1 MISSWLK
8 RLLGNSVAIDQ
19 TSKLGM
25 ESTDTLKSFDSL
37 ADHISSCK
45 IYRRGLTAAD
55 LSNKPICVCCESRDV
70 ETAMRHFNET
80 YEIEPAAFA
89 IVQWRADWLRGL
101 PIPATNQTTITLAD
115 LSNRSDLQPVVF
127 VQTPRERTLCRL
139 IAEYGIRDVL
149 IWQEPIYANSLSPRD
164 YFEQN
169 RAALESVYSL
179 LEDQE
184 SKETFASV
192 LRQRRENYCGYL
204 RLAEYP
210 EYEHPSCLAEPGDT
224 VIDGGGFDGQTS
236 IRFARHVGE
245 SGRVFCFEPVSKNLQ
260 LIRKTMSSLSEKKLM
275 DIVQVV
281 EMGVGLCEESV
292 SIAVAGGSSKIEGSG
307 GMSAGSAAEHEVIQV
322 TSLDAFWESTDRK
335 RLDLISLDIEG
346 LEMAALQGA
355 EGLIRR
361 FRPKLQISLYH
372 KPEDLYELPLWI
384 HSLNLGYRFYV
395 GHHDTFLVETDLY
408 ATCDRQ

>member
-1 MISSWLK
+1 MIGSLLK
-8 RLLGNSVAIDQ
+8 RLLGSSVSSTQ
-19 TSKLGM
+19 TSRLGAEAS
-25 ESTDTLKSFDSL
+25 ESLGSFDSL
-37 ADHISSCK
+37 AEHIDSCRV
-45 IYRRGLTAAD
+45 YRRGLIEAD
-55 LSNKPICVCCESRDV
+55 LRTKPICVCCESRDV
-70 ETAMRHFNET
+70 EAAVLHFRKT
-80 YEIEPAAFA
+80 YDLEPAVFA
-89 IVQWRADWLRGL
+89 IVQKRADWLRGM
-101 PIPATNQTTITLAD
+101 PVPNTGRTTIALAD
-115 LSNRSDLQPVVF
+115 LVGRKDLQPVVF
-127 VQTPRERTLCRL
+127 VQAPRERTLCRL

-169 RAALESVYSL
+169 REALESVYSL

-192 LRQRRENYCGYL
+192 LRQRRENHCGYL

-236 IRFARHVGE
+236 IRFAKHVG
-245 SGRVFCFEPVSKNLQ
+245 SAGKVYCFEPVSKNLQ
-260 LIRKTMSSLSEKKLM
+260 LIRKTMSSLSEKKLI
-275 DIVQVV
+275 DIIQVV

-307 GMSAGSAAEHEVIQV
+307 GMSAGAAAEHEVIQV
-322 TSLDAFWESTDRK
+322 TSLDAFWESTDRQK
-335 RLDLISLDIEG
+335 LDLISLDIEG
-346 LEMAALQGA
+346 LEMAALKGA

-361 FRPKLQISLYH
+361 YRPKLQISLYH

-384 HSLNLGYRFYV
+384 HSLNLGYRFYI

-408 ATCDRQ
+408 ATCR